1 MKCANHPDT
10 DAIGLCTACQRALC
24 PACQIGD
31 REVLCS
37 DCLVAH
43 NQAVAG
49 HFYKQLAMSGGIL
62 AASLFFLSQTALTW
76 DRIVVGALALT
87 FLPFGW
93 STLSCF
99 FHSGSGYYHPLMR
112 FISLAAHLVF
122 SAMLGWL
129 VGPWQIYKAIR
140 EILKAREVNLAIS
153 EQ

>member
-10 DAIGLCTACQRALC
+10 DAIGLCTTCQRALC

-31 REVLCS
+31 REVSCR

-43 NQAVAG
+43 NQAVVG
-49 HFYKQLAMSGGIL
+49 HFYKQLAISGAIL

-76 DRIVVGALALT
+76 DRIVIGALALT

-93 STLSCF
+93 SALSRF
-99 FHSGSGYYHPLMR
+99 FHSGSDYYHPLMR
-112 FISLAAHLVF
+112 FISLSAHLVF

-140 EILKAREVNLAIS
+140 EILKAREINLAIS
-153 EQ
+153 DR